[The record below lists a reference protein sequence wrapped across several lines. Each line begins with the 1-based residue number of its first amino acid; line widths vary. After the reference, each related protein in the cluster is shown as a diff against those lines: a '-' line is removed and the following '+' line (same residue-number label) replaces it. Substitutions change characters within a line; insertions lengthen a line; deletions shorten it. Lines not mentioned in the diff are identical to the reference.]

1 MIKRRSNTLYSGGKK
16 TNLKWMMK
24 DLGISMQSVADNA
37 GVSKADVSRV
47 MNDEMEEVVI
57 KTVTRLCA
65 DKKRATEKRHN
76 KILAECN

>member
-1 MIKRRSNTLYSGGKK
+1 MDKEGKK

-47 MNDEMEEVVI
+47 MNDELEEVVMLAVV
-57 KTVTRLCA
+57 KLL
-65 DKKRATEKRHN
+65 KEKSAKHQET
-76 KILAECN
+76 LAKFN

>member
-1 MIKRRSNTLYSGGKK
+1 MINSGKK

-47 MNDEMEEVVI
+47 MNDELEEVVMVAVV
-57 KTVTRLCA
+57 KLL
-65 DKKRATEKRHN
+65 KEKSAKHQET
-76 KILAECN
+76 LAKFN